1 MTRTATA
8 GPRATVAAHGL
19 RAMLPARWEARLYLR
34 DDPTVTNN
42 RETSGV
48 RIAAHPAAYGHPD
61 ESMNPVLHLAN
72 FALPPGRGDY
82 GSGAVER
89 MGPAHAFVSLVE
101 FDPSEAGRPLFSERG
116 LPRPTVRDFAA
127 NALQRRLAGQL
138 GVQRFF
144 TATERAF
151 CLFVVLGSR
160 QHAAAL
166 VDEVHAVLDG
176 ISVDARSAAV

>member
-1 MTRTATA
+1 MMRTATA

-19 RAMLPARWEARLYLR
+19 TAVLPNRWEARLYLR
-34 DDPTVTNN
+34 DDPGNVPN

-48 RIAAHPAAYGHPD
+48 RLAAHPQAYGHAG

-89 MGPAHAFVSLVE
+89 MGAAHAFVSLVE
-101 FDPSEAGRPLFSERG
+101 FDPVEAGRPLFSDRG
-116 LPRPTVRDFAA
+116 LPRPTVHEFAP
-127 NALQRRLAGQL
+127 NALQRRLPGQL

-144 TATERAF
+144 TAAGRAF

-166 VDEVHAVLDG
+166 VDEVHGVLRG
-176 ISVDARSAAV
+176 ISVDTRDVVR